1 MAANGIFVTG
11 FPGFIAGRL
20 VGEILQRQETPCRFY
35 FLILSKFRGRAQQE
49 CAELERV
56 HPQFA
61 GNWTL
66 VEGDICEP
74 NLGIDS
80 NTLVELQKKVVD
92 VWHLAAI
99 YDLAV
104 PVHTA
109 YAANVEGTLH
119 VLDFC
124 ASVKNLRRHFYV
136 STCYVAGDRNG
147 AVCEEDL
154 DCGQGFKNHY
164 ESTKFWAEKLVQH
177 RWDTIP
183 TTIFRPAI
191 VVGDSKTGET
201 IKGDGPYF
209 MFQLLFKL
217 PKWLPF
223 AHVGPGEATLNVV
236 PVDFL
241 VSAMAELS
249 VTTGTEGKVFQL
261 ADPKPY
267 TVHEMLNLTLKSLG
281 RAPAVMT
288 LPDAWVEK
296 LLEVPQIARTLGIP
310 AQSLSYFNH
319 SVDFDV
325 SNTLEFLKV
334 SGVSC
339 PDYKEYLPKLIA
351 YARKHPSIF
360 GRVS

>member
-1 MAANGIFVTG
+1 MEANGVFVTG

-20 VGEILQRQETPCRFY
+20 VSEILRRQEQPRHYY
-35 FLILSKFRGRAQQE
+35 FLILPNFRFHAQKQCE
-49 CAELERV
+49 ELAKE

-61 GNWTL
+61 DQWTL
-66 VEGDICEP
+66 VEGDIRQP
-74 NLGIDS
+74 DLGMEAEI
-80 NTLVELQKKVVD
+80 LGELRKSVAD

-109 YAANVEGTLH
+109 YAVNVEGTLH

-124 ASVKNLRRHFYV
+124 ESLENLHRHYYI
-136 STCYVAGDRNG
+136 STCFVAGDRNG
-147 AVCEEDL
+147 KVTEGDL

-177 RWDTIP
+177 RWDRIP

-191 VVGDSKTGET
+191 VVGDSRTGET

-217 PKWLPF
+217 PRWLPF

-241 VSAMAELS
+241 VSAMAQLA
-249 VTTGTEGKVFQL
+249 VTDGTEGKVFQL

-267 TVHEMLNLTLKSLG
+267 RVHDMLNMTIKTLN
-281 RAPAVMT
+281 RAPAVGT
-288 LPDAWVEK
+288 VSDSWVVK
-296 LLEVPQIARTLGIP
+296 LLEVPQISKTVGIP

-319 SVDFDV
+319 PVDFDV
-325 SNTLEFLKV
+325 TNTVEFLEK
-334 SGVSC
+334 SDVSC
-339 PDYKEYLPKLIA
+339 PDFKDYLPTLIS
-351 YARKHPSIF
+351 YAKAHPGIF
-360 GRVS
+360 DRPS